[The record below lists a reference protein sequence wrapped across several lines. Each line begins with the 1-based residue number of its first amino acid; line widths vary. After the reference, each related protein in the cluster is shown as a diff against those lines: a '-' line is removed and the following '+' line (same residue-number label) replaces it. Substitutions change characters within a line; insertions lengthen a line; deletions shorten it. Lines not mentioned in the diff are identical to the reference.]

1 MCFLFAVIAFSLNY
15 SLTAEEKKAPFD
27 EVFKKLDA
35 QVRATLKKDQTEGL
49 KELERVGNLLAKEY
63 REEFMP
69 YAMLNAVAT
78 LTTDQEKSVE
88 ILKRLSALDD
98 SDPKIARVVEQAK
111 GELKRGK
118 PWGSPLR

>member
-1 MCFLFAVIAFSLNY
+1 MKKYITITCAFFFAVIAFSLNY

-63 REEFMP
+63 PEEFMP
-69 YAMLNAVAT
+69 YAMLNAVARM
-78 LTTDQEKSVE
+78 TTDQEKKVLKFSSVCLLWM
-88 ILKRLSALDD
+88 IPIQK
-98 SDPKIARVVEQAK
+98 
-111 GELKRGK
+111 
-118 PWGSPLR
+118 